1 MASVG
6 GVSSGMNGSC
16 CSLVAPGSTAW
27 LSVVQVS
34 GNVSSHLHTACH
46 YLLVLTSTWTHL
58 TEVWRGAQVTG
69 RVQPVKCLRYPYSL
83 GQALPV
89 TCSLEYM
96 TETLPKTV
104 QPYSAIWLWSRT
116 DMGSNPWHL
125 LASWLSA
132 SEKNLTEPQLFPL

>member
-46 YLLVLTSTWTHL
+46 YLLVLTSTWIHL
-58 TEVWRGAQVTG
+58 RIGGA
-69 RVQPVKCLRYPYSL
+69 LRSL
-83 GQALPV
+83 V
-89 TCSLEYM
+89 
-96 TETLPKTV
+96 
-104 QPYSAIWLWSRT
+104 
-116 DMGSNPWHL
+116 GSNL
-125 LASWLSA
+125 LSA
-132 SEKNLTEPQLFPL
+132 WGIPTP